1 MRSTIMRSILMY
13 ATNKKIS
20 MPQSHAAP
28 SGPVKAPAPVW
39 PISPTFTSSRL
50 FGGAQ
55 TLSIEH
61 AGQRYTLRITR
72 ENKLILTK

>member
-1 MRSTIMRSILMY
+1 MQQST
-13 ATNKKIS
+13 AT
-20 MPQSHAAP
+20 P
-28 SGPVKAPAPVW
+28 SGPVITQGPVR
-39 PISPTFTSSRL
+39 PSPVLTSSRL

-55 TLSIEH
+55 TLFIEH